1 MLGLRSL
8 STAAAAQGVVDVAI
22 VGGGMT
28 GAALAAALGELQ
40 GAEQCV
46 GVMRCRAT
54 VQASHQFSHGKLS
67 ISLHV
72 VRPPTGRRP
81 GRLRS
86 TLRLY
91 MPPVTAP
98 AASVPHPACPATNPL
113 TKHLSVALL
122 DKQPPVRMPA
132 ITNLPPHAD
141 IRVSTLTP
149 ASVALLRSVGAWRTL
164 APAAAPFCDMQVSR
178 P

>member
-1 MLGLRSL
+1 MRGRD
-8 STAAAAQGVVDVAI
+8 A
-22 VGGGMT
+22 
-28 GAALAAALGELQ
+28 LQ
-40 GAEQCV
+40 GNFT
-46 GVMRCRAT
+46 GLPPIFTR
-54 VQASHQFSHGKLS
+54 QAFNFLACCASPYWPPP
-67 ISLHV
+67 
-72 VRPPTGRRP
+72 RPPP
-81 GRLRS
+81 FHASPAS
-86 TLRLY
+86 TPCL
-91 MPPVTAP
+91 P
-98 AASVPHPACPATNPL
+98 SCPATNPL